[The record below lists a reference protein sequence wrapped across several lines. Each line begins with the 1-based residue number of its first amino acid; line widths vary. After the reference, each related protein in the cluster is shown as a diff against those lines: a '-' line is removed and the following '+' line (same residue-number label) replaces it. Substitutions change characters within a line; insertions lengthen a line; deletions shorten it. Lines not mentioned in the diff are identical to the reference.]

1 MGPASVP
8 LAGIALALLSAAS
21 LAVGNLLQARGV
33 RIMEQKAA
41 TGAGGSKASHLV
53 RNRWWL
59 IGGVLLGTAI
69 LLQLGSLTF
78 APLIVVQPIGVAALV
93 FTVVLSAVFARRA
106 PSAAVVRAIAVCV
119 IGVAAFVTVAALVS
133 SQHPI
138 TDTQLIAVLSVLT
151 GVLIVA
157 GGVWGLGRSRPVP
170 PIAWVL
176 LGGVLS
182 AFVATLGKTVILRV
196 QSALRHED
204 FRVDTTNL
212 LTIGCLFGIAIAGGL
227 SIYFV
232 QLAHAANRPEVVVAG
247 LTVVDPAVAVVLGIT
262 ILGEASGAPLW
273 AVFAFAGAG
282 TVAIAGVFMLSRAD
296 SDRPPVT
303 AMSSHVEGGR
313 PPNVGAGENSPG

>member
-1 MGPASVP
+1 MDPVSLP
-8 LAGIALALLSAAS
+8 IAGILLAVLSAAS

-33 RIMEQKAA
+33 RIMEDKPATATDRSKAA
-41 TGAGGSKASHLV
+41 RLV

-59 IGGVLLGTAI
+59 LGGALLGVAI

-78 APLIVVQPIGVAALV
+78 APLIVVQPIGVTALV
-93 FTVVLSAVFARRA
+93 FTVVLSAVFAHRSPT
-106 PSAAVVRAIAVCV
+106 PSVIRAIAVCV

-138 TDTQLIAVLSVLT
+138 TDTQLVAVLTVLG
-151 GVLIVA
+151 GVLIVTGA
-157 GGVWGLGRSRPVP
+157 VWALSRRRTVP

-182 AFVATLGKTVILRV
+182 AFVATLGKTVILRL
-196 QSALRHED
+196 QSAVRHDD
-204 FRVDTTNL
+204 FRADAANI
-212 LTIGCLFGIAIAGGL
+212 LTIGCVIGIAVAGGL

-273 AVFAFAGAG
+273 SIFAFAGAG
-282 TVAIAGVFMLSRAD
+282 SVAVAGVFLLSRA
-296 SDRPPVT
+296 
-303 AMSSHVEGGR
+303 EGR
-313 PPNVGAGENSPG
+313 PRG